1 MYFYFGNVG
10 VFCFD
15 LEGKELWH
23 KSLDPVKIRYNWGT
37 AVSPVLHGDSLFIFN
52 DNEEKSYLLA
62 LDKKTGEKVFRVER
76 DEGSNWVTPYV
87 WQNAERT
94 EIVTCGTGKIRSYD
108 LKGKLLW
115 ELGPMSVIAIH
126 TPVEGNGLLYICSGF
141 VGDRKN
147 RPIYAIRPV
156 ASGDITIHVFGFSFH
171 LAYRFALIHTSSLW
185 FFGFCTTS
193 YQNQKSQT

>member
-1 MYFYFGNVG
+1 VYFYFGNVG